1 MQFVPLSQVHRNR
14 LMVAGIAAVGAS
26 LIVANPMTPSP
37 DMQPNVQHRAV
48 KLVATEL
55 DWATV
60 LSDAEANLSA
70 LQTDAGTAGH
80 ELSTAFTGL
89 SSEFGGQFTTAF
101 SGFEM
106 GVHNALDGG
115 WYGSDDGYV
124 FGLFGG
130 SVTGPDGTETGSLL
144 GSLSA
149 DFQAGNSE
157 QAFSDFNA
165 WSLET
170 LDHTLKPLLSPLLD
184 ETTKGAT
191 TFSIPVELSQLQ
203 TNLLESFGNYNELKS
218 AAESVL
224 SPEISAAFAFTQDL
238 DGIHADFAA
247 GDTAMGL
254 SDLKNLPSD
263 VFGAFV
269 NGYDFGTNPYNGAAE
284 LFPGLLNDGSLLQ
297 DLLVT
302 WPEQLA
308 GVLTESTA
316 AATTEAVSTAAPDL
330 ASALL
335 GGL

>member
-1 MQFVPLSQVHRNR
+1 MI
-14 LMVAGIAAVGAS
+14 AGIAAVGAS
-26 LIVANPMTPSP
+26 LIVANPMTPST
-37 DMQPNVQHRAV
+37 DMQPNVQQRAV

-60 LSDAEANLSA
+60 ISDAEANLQA
-70 LQTDAGTAGH
+70 LQTDAGTAGN

-89 SSEFGGQFTTAF
+89 SSEFGGQFSTAL
-101 SGFEM
+101 SGFEL
-106 GVHNALDGG
+106 GVQNSLDGG
-115 WYGSDDGYV
+115 WYGGDDGYV

-130 SVTGPDGTETGSLL
+130 TVTNPATGISETGSLL

-149 DFQAGNSE
+149 DFQAGNTE

-203 TNLLESFGNYNELKS
+203 TNLLESFGNYDELKS

-238 DGIHADFAA
+238 DGIQAAFAA
-247 GDTAMGL
+247 GDTTLGL
-254 SDLKNLPSD
+254 TDIKDLPSD

-269 NGYDFGTNPYNGAAE
+269 NGYDFGTNPFNGAAE

-308 GVLTESTA
+308 SVLTESTT
-316 AATTEAVSTAAPDL
+316 AATTEAVSTATPDL
-330 ASALL
+330 ITGLL